1 MKSGGAAKS
10 YHKITMY
17 VYLFFYFILFLLVVK
32 NGGDE
37 IVTKGEGIYKTIV
50 AAIACLQV
58 TPVFFMFPVGS
69 SFLFAHILC
78 TRKKINLFAAWI
90 MSLFVIPVT
99 FAGIYFSRFSFDLL
113 YRYLTKVFLKLVR

>member
-69 SFLFAHILC
+69 SLCSYPLHEKENKPLCRLDHVAFRYPCDLCGNILQ
-78 TRKKINLFAAWI
+78 
-90 MSLFVIPVT
+90 
-99 FAGIYFSRFSFDLL
+99 
-113 YRYLTKVFLKLVR
+113 

>member
-1 MKSGGAAKS
+1 MCLFSEHILFIFKFKV
-10 YHKITMY
+10 I
-17 VYLFFYFILFLLVVK
+17 LFFYFILFLLVVK

-69 SFLFAHILC
+69 SFLFDHILC
-78 TRKKINLFAAWI
+78 PRKKLNLFAAWL
-90 MSLFVIPVT
+90 MSLLVLPVA
-99 FAGIYFSRFSFDLL
+99 FAGVYFRSL
-113 YRYLTKVFLKLVR
+113 